1 MAPNEVST
9 LIKPPK
15 TSHWTSEENE
25 DFENRLSQLK
35 NQINEM
41 NGSMWKQVNLS
52 YSKESLKNKMEKN
65 MEEKMNENWEHMEK
79 KMDDMKKKIDKI
91 RKI

>member
-1 MAPNEVST
+1 MDSNEVSI
-9 LIKPPK
+9 LIKPPE

-41 NGSMWKQVNLS
+41 NGSMWKHVNLS

-65 MEEKMNENWEHMEK
+65 MEDKMNENWEDMEK
-79 KMDDMKKKIDKI
+79 KMDDMKKKIDKK
-91 RKI
+91 RKR